1 MENKKIDVEI
11 RMIEAYIFSKTD
23 GVSLQDI
30 SKRLKIKKEDVK
42 HYLTEI
48 ELHYI
53 QDQHG
58 VELVKNGN
66 KYRFEI
72 KPEIKS
78 MIFPNP
84 RKLELTET
92 QFEVLTI
99 LFMNGE
105 SRLIEVENIRGK
117 NSYYKSKNTDTGQKS

>member
-1 MENKKIDVEI
+1 
-11 RMIEAYIFSKTD
+11 MIEAYIFSKTD

-30 SKRLKIKKEDVK
+30 SKRLKIKKRRRK
-42 HYLTEI
+42 TLFNRNRTS
-48 ELHYI
+48 LHSRSTRRRI
-53 QDQHG
+53 S
-58 VELVKNGN
+58 KNGN

-105 SRLIEVENIRGK
+105 V
-117 NSYYKSKNTDTGQKS
+117 D

>member
-1 MENKKIDVEI
+1 MNVLSHEKKDLVKESRNNMENKKIDVEI

-30 SKRLKIKKEDVK
+30 SKRLKIKKRRRK
-42 HYLTEI
+42 TLFNRNRTS
-48 ELHYI
+48 LHSRSTRRRI
-53 QDQHG
+53 S
-58 VELVKNGN
+58 KNGN

-105 SRLIEVENIRGK
+105 V
-117 NSYYKSKNTDTGQKS
+117 D